1 MAILTKLRKSNYLTF
16 LFILLLSFTFDVSN
30 VMAQEGEGEEE
41 FYDDEYNEESED
53 VGDEYDEGYDL
64 YENTVDIDDPDGMY
78 KLDDSTAAMF
88 NQITSMERQ
97 NAIMKLK
104 IEQGKLKLD
113 FEKQQAEKKKLAQ
126 QQEDEEKNRRI
137 KNEELDRKADE
148 ARRKAEQEKQQQ
160 ELEAEKKR
168 QEAELSLKIS
178 EAIKTADLSNP
189 DDVAKL
195 NQLLVLSGGNVED
208 LKQANSKKNTSV
220 EDKYSIKSIVGAGGN
235 LIANVENLEKKSTIK
250 LSTGSLLDGWL
261 VESIKSSSILLQK
274 DGVKKVMY
282 LNQ

>member
-1 MAILTKLRKSNYLTF
+1 
-16 LFILLLSFTFDVSN
+16 
-30 VMAQEGEGEEE
+30 MAQAGDDEEE
-41 FYDDEYNEESED
+41 FYDDEEYDEEFDD
-53 VGDEYDEGYDL
+53 VGDEYDEGSDL
-64 YENTVDIDDPDGMY
+64 YENTVDIDDPNGMY
-78 KLDDSTAAMF
+78 KLDDATAAMF

-113 FEKQQAEKKKLAQ
+113 LEKQQAEKKKLIL
-126 QQEDEEKNRRI
+126 QQEDEDRTRKI
-137 KNEELDRKADE
+137 KLEEQDRKAEE
-148 ARRKAEQEKQQQ
+148 ARRKAETERQQQ
-160 ELEAEKKR
+160 DIEAQKKK
-168 QEAELSLKIS
+168 QEAELNLKIS
-178 EAIKTADLSNP
+178 EAISSANLSNP

-195 NQLLVLSGGNVED
+195 NQLLVLSGGNAES
-208 LKQANSKKNTSV
+208 LKQANSKQKTSV
-220 EDKYSIKSIVGAGGN
+220 EDKYTIKSIVGAGGN
-235 LIANVENLEKKSTIK
+235 LIANVENVEKKSTIK

>member
-1 MAILTKLRKSNYLTF
+1 MTTLNKLRKNNYLTF
-16 LFILLLSFTFDVSN
+16 LFILLLSFTFNVSN
-30 VMAQEGEGEEE
+30 VMAQASDGEEE
-41 FYDDEYNEESED
+41 FYDDEYDEEFD
-53 VGDEYDEGYDL
+53 DIGDEYDEGSDL

-78 KLDDSTAAMF
+78 RLDDSTAAMF

-113 FEKQQAEKKKLAQ
+113 FEKQQAEKRKLAL
-126 QQEDEEKNRRI
+126 QQEDEERSRKI
-137 KNEELDRKADE
+137 KIEEQDRKAEE
-148 ARRKAEQEKQQQ
+148 ARRKADQEKQQQ
-160 ELEAEKKR
+160 ELEAQKKK
-168 QEAELSLKIS
+168 QEAELNRKIS
-178 EAIKTADLSNP
+178 EAISSADLSNP

-195 NQLLVLSGGNVED
+195 NQLLVLKGESAEN
-208 LKQANSKKNTSV
+208 LKQVNSKQNTSI
-220 EDKYSIKSIVGAGGN
+220 EDKYTIKSIVGAGGN
-235 LIANVENLEKKSTIK
+235 LVANVENIERKSTIK

-261 VESIKSSSILLQK
+261 VESIKSSSILLQR